1 MNEAPIADLVERLR
15 YIRTNMGEV
24 LDTFANMPPP
34 ERDVLRVRIERW
46 VLAVDSV
53 IAQGERHLGASA
65 ETIPAEELNS
75 SNDE

>member
-1 MNEAPIADLVERLR
+1 MIEAPIGDLIERLR
-15 YIRTNMGEV
+15 YIRSNMGDV
-24 LDTFANMPPP
+24 LDTFDNAPPP
-34 ERDVLRVRIERW
+34 DRAVLRVRIERW
-46 VLAVDSV
+46 ILAVDSV